1 MKIEIDGILPAV
13 GSLPITE
20 WEVYVDG
27 EKQIIRSLESRGF
40 REFAIEVEPLVK
52 VIKKNLEEEKKMLNF
67 DKYVNEII
75 EERKNH
81 TSLACALLKIRIRH
95 GEGGTCLNTPCGK
108 CREESINWLC
118 DEYKPPLL
126 QNGNGLKPGDWIMV
140 RDADSQSFVRRQF
153 LYFFDGKFVCSA
165 PNHSPIE
172 GFAEPWVQA
181 RLLEDGE

>member
-67 DKYVNEII
+67 DKY
-75 EERKNH
+75 
-81 TSLACALLKIRIRH
+81 
-95 GEGGTCLNTPCGK
+95 
-108 CREESINWLC
+108 REEVEKRSAWAVREGSKKAHASHPERNRFRERPSIY
-118 DEYKPPLL
+118 E
-126 QNGNGLKPGDWIMV
+126 
-140 RDADSQSFVRRQF
+140 
-153 LYFFDGKFVCSA
+153 
-165 PNHSPIE
+165 
-172 GFAEPWVQA
+172 
-181 RLLEDGE
+181 